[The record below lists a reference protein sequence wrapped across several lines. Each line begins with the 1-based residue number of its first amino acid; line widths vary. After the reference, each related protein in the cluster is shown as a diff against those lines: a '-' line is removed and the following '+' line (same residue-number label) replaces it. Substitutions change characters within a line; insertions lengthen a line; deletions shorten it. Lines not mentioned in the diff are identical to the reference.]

1 MSALHTLI
9 DRVSGTILLKSCGP
23 RKIVLFYMSKVLGKL
38 NFLRVES
45 LLYCDLPCSIMG
57 LSLECSQITI
67 FLSY

>member
-45 LLYCDLPCSIMG
+45 LLYC
-57 LSLECSQITI
+57 
-67 FLSY
+67 